1 MRRTLTGSLLTLAMV
16 VVALPA
22 WAVSLELDPTFSDDG
37 VMRWPLKA
45 GVVYDLA
52 QDGNQYLAAG
62 NYRAE
67 DGKEALFLARIN
79 ANGTLDTGYGTD
91 GVATT
96 VLGDAGSI
104 HVAVAPDG
112 TAVTV
117 TRRNKVV
124 LAHRWTSAGELDTSF
139 SADGVRELPFGEL
152 HSRSSSYVTVDSQGR
167 VVAAAM
173 TEAPKGDNTQ
183 IVRLY
188 PDGSRD
194 PTFGSKGRVTVNL
207 DITDWPD
214 ALTVD
219 ARDRVLLALD
229 FYQLSPGDAKYAG
242 RSGVVRLR
250 QNGTN
255 DRKFSDDGLAL
266 FRLAPG
272 GSYPMALG
280 VDGAGRV
287 VVAAFGDF
295 TTAYGA
301 IRLLSN
307 GAVDTTY
314 GHQGIVSGACRCSI
328 YSADVHNGR
337 VAFVANR
344 ALKNGRSRQAV
355 VARIGVWGTRI
366 QLREIDLVA
375 GDDEEF
381 VASVLVDGG
390 RTIVAGDSLNRPF
403 VARLG

>member
-1 MRRTLTGSLLTLAMV
+1 MRRTLTGSLLTLATV

-22 WAVSLELDPTFSDDG
+22 WAVSLELDPSFSDDG
-37 VMRWPLKA
+37 VMRWPLKT
-45 GVVYDLA
+45 GIVYDLA
-52 QDGNQYLAAG
+52 RDGNQYLAAG
-62 NYRAE
+62 NYRPEA
-67 DGKEALFLARIN
+67 GKEALFLARIN
-79 ANGTLDTGYGTD
+79 ANGTLDAGYGDD
-91 GVATT
+91 GVATA

-104 HVAVAPDG
+104 QVAVAPDG

-117 TRRNKVV
+117 TRRNKVL
-124 LAHRWTSAGELDTSF
+124 LAHRWTSEGELDTSF

-152 HSRSSSYVTVDSQGR
+152 HRQSSSLVTVDSQGR

-173 TEAPKGDNTQ
+173 IDAPKGDNTQ
-183 IVRLY
+183 IVRLN

-194 PTFGSKGRVTVNL
+194 PTFGSRGRVTVNL

-214 ALTVD
+214 ALAVD

-229 FYQLSPGDAKYAG
+229 FYQASPGDAQYAG
-242 RSGVVRLR
+242 RSAVVRLR
-250 QNGTN
+250 QNGAY
-255 DRKFSDDGLAL
+255 DRKFSNDGLAL
-266 FRLAPG
+266 FRFAQG
-272 GSYPMALG
+272 GQSYPMDLG
-280 VDGAGRV
+280 VDASGRV
-287 VVAAFGDF
+287 VVAAYDYR
-295 TTAYGA
+295 TAYGA

-307 GAVDTTY
+307 GEVDTTY
-314 GHQGIVSGACRCSI
+314 GHQGKVSAVCECSI

-344 ALKNGRSRQAV
+344 YLKRGRQAV
-355 VARIGVWGTRI
+355 VARIGVEGTQI